1 MFRSESLSTVKFT
14 GVRALGPKILVI
26 RGSDLLFSLLN
37 KVYEEL
43 IRIVVSR
50 SFVYS

>member
-1 MFRSESLSTVKFT
+1 MFRSESLATVEFT
-14 GVRALGPKILVI
+14 GVRALGPKLLVI
-26 RGSDLLFSLLN
+26 RRSDLLFSLLN
-37 KVYEEL
+37 KVSEEL